1 MESTTPQPRTFLGV
15 ALGGYTTA
23 IIGLISAI
31 LGMLFASWWNAKAPY
46 LAYIVSAPIPF
57 HGDKTQFGIL
67 NVTINNYGSKEAEDV
82 ECWLPLKGCKVQ
94 EVKASPDNLSP
105 VVSFDQD
112 KASVKVRLLNAGE
125 SLQISALANSPDTM
139 PPNLTPQV
147 RGKGVVGERAAKSDT
162 LNGIMI
168 PILSVL
174 SVILCAI
181 GVFAGQQFSKYNLHK
196 VRLEMMEIMAKEADA
211 YSKVREAKDRGN
223 KP

>member
-67 NVTINNYGSKEAEDV
+67 NVTINNYGSKEAEEVD
-82 ECWLPLKGCKVQ
+82 CLLPLKGCKVQ

-112 KASVKVRLLNAGE
+112 KASVKVKLLNQKE
-125 SLQISALANSPDTM
+125 SLQISALVNNPDTI
-139 PPNLTPQV
+139 PADFTPQV
-147 RGKGVVGERAAKSDT
+147 RGKGVVGERGPKYASITDT
-162 LNGIMI
+162 FMVFLLDMSIVLIAFFVVSSISKKVTKMI
-168 PILSVL
+168 
-174 SVILCAI
+174 
-181 GVFAGQQFSKYNLHK
+181 G
-196 VRLEMMEIMAKEADA
+196 
-211 YSKVREAKDRGN
+211 SKVNRAKDSIISELARVANSKDSG
-223 KP
+223 KDSST

>member
-1 MESTTPQPRTFLGV
+1 METAPQPRTYLWLTPGEWIKSLLPFIFG
-15 ALGGYTTA
+15 
-23 IIGLISAI
+23 IIAGL
-31 LGMLFASWWNAKAPY
+31 MLSWWNAKAPH
-46 LAYIVSAPIPF
+46 LAYTVSDPIPF

-67 NVTINNYGSKEAEDV
+67 NVTIINDGSKEAEEVD
-82 ECWLPLKGCKVQ
+82 CLLPLKGCKVQ